1 MAYFKET
8 FMLNDEEKKQVS
20 EMSGK
25 IILWILEGR
34 SVGYMSAMLHLSP
47 QQIESNINENAVHTQ
62 EACWKKTI
70 FQDTTCKVKNLGH
83 LKHDVLFFLLDED

>member
-1 MAYFKET
+1 MSYFKQT
-8 FMLNDEEKKQVS
+8 FLLSNEEKEQLS

-47 QQIESNINENAVHTQ
+47 QQIESNINET
-62 EACWKKTI
+62 
-70 FQDTTCKVKNLGH
+70 L
-83 LKHDVLFFLLDED
+83 FLLKKHVGKRRFFKILLTK

>member
-1 MAYFKET
+1 MTYFKET

-34 SVGYMSAMLHLSP
+34 SIGYMSAMLHLSP
-47 QQIESNINENAVHTQ
+47 QQIESNINETLFIL
-62 EACWKKTI
+62 KKHVG
-70 FQDTTCKVKNLGH
+70 KRR
-83 LKHDVLFFLLDED
+83 FFKILLAK

>member
-1 MAYFKET
+1 MSYFKQT
-8 FMLNDEEKKQVS
+8 FLLNQKEKKQVS

-47 QQIESNINENAVHTQ
+47 QEIESNINETLFIL
-62 EACWKKTI
+62 KKHVG
-70 FQDTTCKVKNLGH
+70 KRR
-83 LKHDVLFFLLDED
+83 FFKILLAK